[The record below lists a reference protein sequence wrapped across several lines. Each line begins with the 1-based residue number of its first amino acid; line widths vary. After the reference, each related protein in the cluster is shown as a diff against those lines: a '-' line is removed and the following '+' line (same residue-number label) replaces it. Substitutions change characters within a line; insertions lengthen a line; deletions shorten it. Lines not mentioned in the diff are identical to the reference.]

1 MDHENFGKICAYI
14 MQDDILLECLTPR
27 ESLYFGARL
36 KLKTDLE
43 SINARVEELISQ
55 VHFHLY
61 KFGLKKCADSI
72 IGGAMTRG
80 ISGGE
85 RKRTSIGFF

>member
-36 KLKTDLE
+36 KLKADMK
-43 SINARVEELISQ
+43 SIQARVDELLNQ
-55 VHFHLY
+55 VYIFINIVW
-61 KFGLKKCADSI
+61 S
-72 IGGAMTRG
+72 
-80 ISGGE
+80 
-85 RKRTSIGFF
+85 